1 MITIY
6 NVANYFLHELGQMT
20 AMKLQKLCYYAQAW
34 SLAWDDAPLFE
45 EDFEAWVGGPV
56 CPQLFRTHQGKFVL
70 PADYYQ
76 QYATDAFTKDQK
88 ETLESVKNFYGSRSP
103 HWLSEAT
110 HGEKPWIEAR
120 RGVAAGERS
129 HAVITKEAMQS
140 FYQELEYEQ
149 QG

>member
-1 MITIY
+1 MCIRDRKSSS
-6 NVANYFLHELGQMT
+6 NKGASS
-20 AMKLQKLCYYAQAW
+20 QAW

-88 ETLESVKNFYGSRSP
+88 ENLESVK
-103 HWLSEAT
+103 
-110 HGEKPWIEAR
+110 K
-120 RGVAAGERS
+120 ERVEGYVGK
-129 HAVITKEAMQS
+129 ALK
-140 FYQELEYEQ
+140 F
-149 QG
+149 